1 MRASIDFVENTLQ
14 KLDLKP
20 SRSLGQNFCVDGERL
35 KACVDQLPLGEEPV
49 IEIGPGLGGLTE
61 LLLDRNCIV
70 TAVEKDEKMAAF
82 LPESFAGK
90 QLAVQNADALR
101 FDFGSQGHPFSVVG
115 NLPYYITTSLC
126 ERVLFNRPRV
136 FGCMVQKE
144 AGERFTAKPGDDPYG
159 ALSVISQL
167 YYDIRE
173 LGTFP
178 EDSFYPAP
186 NVQSVFFSLTEK
198 PGAPAEPIEKMY
210 ALVRTCLGM
219 RRKTLKNNL
228 KSVPNGLEALAE
240 IGVKPRTRGET
251 LSPEQ
256 FLALYRALYGS
267 APERSLST
275 DEKDVSNLTLSD
287 LQPSQFYISE
297 AKYQKVMEWFD
308 PSDLSSF
315 EPIPVRW
322 IDGKPVMLDGH
333 TRAVAAL
340 NAGIKNVPICL
351 EPAEWDWEMYR
362 RCVRECNLRDIY
374 TPEDL
379 IPRIIPEEEF
389 WEKWDGWC
397 DRMQA
402 EVKAEREN

>member
-1 MRASIDFVENTLQ
+1 MRASIDFVETALK

-35 KACVDQLPLGEEPV
+35 KACADKLPIGEEPV

-61 LLLDRNCIV
+61 LLLDRGFAV
-70 TAVEKDEKMAAF
+70 TAVEKDGKMAAY
-82 LPESFAGK
+82 LSESFSGEK
-90 QLAVQNADALR
+90 LEVHNADALK
-101 FDFGSQGHPFSVVG
+101 FDFTGLGRPFSVAG
-115 NLPYYITTSLC
+115 NLPYYITTPLC
-126 ERVLFNRPRV
+126 ERVLFARPRV

-144 AGERFTAKPGDDPYG
+144 AGDRFSAGPGEDQYG
-159 ALSVISQL
+159 ALSAAAQL

-173 LGTFP
+173 IGVFP
-178 EDSFYPAP
+178 EESFLPAP
-186 NVQSVFFSLTEK
+186 NVQSVFLCLTEK
-198 PGAPAEPIEKMY
+198 ENAPEESIEQVH
-210 ALVRTCLGM
+210 ALVRTCLAM

-228 KSVPNGLEALAE
+228 KSVPGGLEALAA
-240 IGVKPRTRGET
+240 IGVDPKTRGET
-251 LSPEQ
+251 LMPEQ
-256 FLALYRALYGS
+256 FLALYQALYGQP
-267 APERSLST
+267 ADRSLPA
-275 DEKDVSNLTLSD
+275 EEDVSDLLLTD

-297 AKYQKVMEWFD
+297 TKYQKVLEWFD
-308 PSDLSSF
+308 PDDLSCF

-340 NAGIKNVPICL
+340 AAGVRKVPLCL
-351 EPAEWDWEMYR
+351 EPEEWDWEMYR
-362 RCVRECNLRDIY
+362 RCMRECNLRDVF

-402 EVKAEREN
+402 EVRAEREN